1 MQEILNRYLNTKRV
15 SIWGMGYL
23 GYTMLLRLQSKGFYA
38 DVYDTN
44 PERLNLL
51 DSGKYPIKEQ
61 KIVWSSK
68 GEVPDIDISKICIVN
83 SCEQLL
89 TNSIH
94 IISTPSFSE
103 SGDANRLS
111 EIAECFI
118 INKEKVSDHVVIFQ
132 SSGTPGNIDKLFIH
146 PLRSNK
152 VKCFY
157 ATAFRTD
164 WTLEE
169 FFYSTNQQVVSG
181 ECPKSILMV
190 KSFLNII
197 DVDHV
202 ELSSIMEAEIYECAR
217 KSLHYSIEA
226 FVNQIMLSYPET
238 NIRKLTNLLNK
249 IQIEVTNPSI
259 GAIGYKYASAVT
271 YLLEGS
277 TFPERFTI
285 IREADSANI
294 SSILFYADII
304 PHFIT
309 DYVVILGVC
318 ESENQKNISF
328 SPSLLIAER
337 LLKNGNKVF
346 IHDPFFTESEIN
358 DLLPGATYIEELSP
372 FTKESCILAM
382 TGHRVYR
389 YLTQEDLERLNIFS
403 AKLVIDNPGL
413 WDKYRFSDKTL
424 YHIPGD
430 GKFGLLG

>member
-1 MQEILNRYLNTKRV
+1 MQEILNRYLFTKRV

-38 DVYDTN
+38 DVYDISS
-44 PERLNLL
+44 ERLELL
-51 DSGKYPIKEQ
+51 LSEKYPIKEQ
-61 KIVWSSK
+61 KVAWSSK
-68 GEVPDIDISKICIVN
+68 GEVPAIDISKIFPVN

-89 TNSIH
+89 KNSVH

-103 SGDANRLS
+103 SGDVNRLS
-111 EIAECFI
+111 EIAQCFI
-118 INKEKVSDHVVIFQ
+118 TNKDKVSGHIIIFQ
-132 SSGTPGNIDKLFIH
+132 SAETPGNIDKLFIN
-146 PLRSNK
+146 PLKKNG
-152 VKCFY
+152 VNCFY

-164 WTLEE
+164 WTVEE
-169 FFYSTNQQVVSG
+169 FFYSSNQQVVSG
-181 ECPKSILMV
+181 ECPKSLLMV
-190 KSFLNII
+190 KSFLNVI
-197 DVDHV
+197 DVNHV

-217 KSLHYSIEA
+217 KSLHYSIDA

-238 NIRKLTNLLNK
+238 NIRKLTNLLNNIK
-249 IQIEVTNPSI
+249 IEDANPSI
-259 GAIGYKYASAVT
+259 GAIGYKYASAIS

-277 TFPERFTI
+277 TFPERLTI

-294 SSILFYADII
+294 SSILYYAEII

-309 DYVVILGVC
+309 DYVVILGIC
-318 ESENQKNISF
+318 ETEDQKNIRF

-337 LLKNGNKVF
+337 LLKNGNNVF
-346 IHDPFFTESEIN
+346 IHDPFFNESEIN
-358 DLLPGATYIEELSP
+358 DLLPGATYIDELIP
-372 FTKESCILAM
+372 FAKKSCILAM
-382 TGHRVYR
+382 TGHRIYR

-403 AKLVIDNPGL
+403 ARLVIDNAGL